1 MFGTNPL
8 SPWLINASH
17 RTRPLKTHLIIL
29 DAVPTSDCQ
38 PSPAAKMLQS
48 RHSSNIVGFSL
59 CQTVKVSYSSEPGVD
74 LTFIKQ
80 TGEADGDA
88 GDQYIGLDRFGRVCD
103 QRWIKTST
111 GTALER
117 IQYGF
122 DQTNNRTFRN
132 NLVAGTLQDE
142 FYSYDNLNQL
152 LTLQRGTLNAGRT
165 GISGTPTREEDF
177 TFDPTGNWHGTSTG
191 YLTKTSGTTDL
202 DQNRSHNKANEIT
215 GITTNSGPA
224 WAAPVQDL
232 VGNLTTIPQPLSLT

>member
-88 GDQYIGLDRFGRVCD
+88 GDQYTGLDRFGRVYD

-122 DQTNNRTFRN
+122 DRVNNRTFRD
-132 NLVAGTLQDE
+132 NLVAASGQDE
-142 FYSYDNLNQL
+142 YYTYDGLYQL
-152 LTLQRGTLNAGRT
+152 TVLQRGDLNVGRT
-165 GISGTPTREEDF
+165 GISGTPMFEEDF
-177 TFDPTGNWHGTSTG
+177 AF
-191 YLTKTSGTTDL
+191 
-202 DQNRSHNKANEIT
+202 
-215 GITTNSGPA
+215 
-224 WAAPVQDL
+224 
-232 VGNLTTIPQPLSLT
+232 